1 MEVVVEKERVVK
13 TTEDVIKSMICKNR
27 SLPEG
32 FAEEMSEK
40 LQKTRKIKSSSFS
53 GKLVF
58 TATIILVTFVAGFFA
73 GKLHTPVDYL
83 IERIFEQSVIA
94 SFDVVKGETFT
105 VKLVYDSENDVE
117 GVDFTISL
125 PEGLAFNSD
134 HPEISETRTISW
146 AGILKKGR
154 NEIPF
159 VVKSVEEGVWQIDA
173 KAQFGQKVLAHE
185 IIVNSKNDQS
195 LNGNGTAEEESEN
208 V

>member
-1 MEVVVEKERVVK
+1 MEVVVEKEKVVD
-13 TTEDVIKSMICKNR
+13 TTENIIRSMSYANC

-40 LQKTRKIKSSSFS
+40 LHKVGRKKRSLFS
-53 GKLVF
+53 EKLVF
-58 TATIILVTFVAGFFA
+58 TATFVLVAFIAGFFA

-117 GVDFTISL
+117 EVDFTISL
-125 PEGLAFNSD
+125 PEGLAFHSD

-146 AGILKKGR
+146 AGVLKKGR

-173 KAQFGQKVLAHE
+173 SAQFGQKVLAHE

-195 LNGNGTAEEESEN
+195 LNGNGTVEEESEN